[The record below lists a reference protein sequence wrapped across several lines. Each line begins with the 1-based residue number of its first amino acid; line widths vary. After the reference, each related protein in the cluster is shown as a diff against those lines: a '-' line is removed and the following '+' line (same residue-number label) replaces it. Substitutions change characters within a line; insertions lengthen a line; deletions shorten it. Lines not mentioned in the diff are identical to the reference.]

1 MLVRTCRASEAAV
14 SRTSRAARYAGVL
27 CLLLLSAAASS
38 RAGEPAHGMNG
49 MVATDQH
56 LATQAGLDVLKAGG
70 NAVDAAV
77 AVGYALAVTD
87 PCCGNIGGGGF
98 MLIHLTG
105 GKETFIDFREKAPL
119 RATRT
124 MYLDAQGN
132 VVPKLS
138 TRGYLAVGVPGSVA
152 GLEYAREHYGTKPR
166 QALLAAAIALA
177 RDGFVLQAGDVALF
191 NDGLKD
197 FRQTPSVAAI
207 FTHGGDPF
215 QAGELFRQ
223 PDLAHSLELI
233 SQSGPSAFYGG
244 PIAAAVVAASERSG
258 GLLSLDDFKQ
268 YRVDETAPVRCS
280 YRGYEIVSSPP
291 ASSGGTTVCEILR
304 IVEPFDFTGSGF
316 HSVSAIHELTEAE
329 RLAYVDRNTYLGD
342 PAFVRNPI
350 ATLLSNGYIARQR
363 GRIPTRAGSS
373 KDTLPGLGPYHEGQ
387 NTTHYS
393 IVDRAGNAVAV
404 TYTIN
409 DYFGA
414 NVIADGTGFFLN
426 DEMDDFTSKPGVPN
440 LYGLMQGEANA
451 IAPGKRPLSSM
462 SPTIAL
468 RDGQPAIV
476 AGSPGGSRI
485 ITIVL
490 GVLQNII
497 DYGMNV
503 KDAVDAPRVHH
514 QWLPDEISIEHDA
527 LDAPTRAALE
537 ALGYTIAERA
547 PWGAAEAITI
557 DRRTHE
563 LFGANDRRRPSGSAL
578 GY

>member
-1 MLVRTCRASEAAV
+1 VVKELRGL
-14 SRTSRAARYAGVL
+14 AGGV
-27 CLLLLSAAASS
+27 CWGALLLLLAAAGPA
-38 RAGEPAHGMNG
+38 RAAEPARGTNG

-56 LATQAGLDVLKAGG
+56 LATEVGLGVLEAGG

-77 AVGYALAVTD
+77 AVGYALAVAD

-98 MLIHLTG
+98 MLIHLAS

-124 MYLDAQGN
+124 MYLDAKGD
-132 VVPKLS
+132 VIPKLS
-138 TRGYLAVGVPGSVA
+138 TRGYLAAGVPGSVA
-152 GLEYAREHYGTKPR
+152 GLEYAREHYGTKSR
-166 QALLAAAIALA
+166 QSLLAPAIALA
-177 RDGFVLQAGDVALF
+177 RDGYTLQAGDVELF
-191 NDGLKD
+191 NAGLKD
-197 FRQTPSVAAI
+197 FQQDPVASAI
-207 FTHGGDPF
+207 FTHGGAPL
-215 QAGELFRQ
+215 QAGEVFRQ
-223 PDLAHSLELI
+223 PDLARSLELI
-233 SQSGPSAFYGG
+233 SRDGPGAFYGG
-244 PIAAAVVAASERSG
+244 PIAQAVAAASDAHG
-258 GLLSLDDFKQ
+258 GILSLDDFKQ
-268 YRVDETAPVRCS
+268 YGVDESAPVRCR
-280 YRGYEIVSSPP
+280 YHGYEIVSSPP
-291 ASSGGTTVCEILR
+291 PSSGGTTICEILR
-304 IVEPFDFTGSGF
+304 IAEPFDFAKSGF
-316 HSVSAIHELTEAE
+316 HSAAAIHELTEAE

-342 PAFVRNPI
+342 PAFIRNPV
-350 ATLLSNGYIARQR
+350 ATLLSDGYVAKQR
-363 GRIPTRAGSS
+363 ARIPAQAGLS
-373 KDTLPGLGPYHEGQ
+373 KDTAPGLGPYHEGQ

-393 IVDRAGNAVAV
+393 IVDRYGNAVAV

-414 NVIADGTGFFLN
+414 NVIAEGTGFFLN

-440 LYGLMQGEANA
+440 LYGLVQGEANA

-468 RDGQPAIV
+468 QDGKPVIV

-485 ITIVL
+485 ITITL

-514 QWLPDEISIEHDA
+514 QWLPDEISIETGA
-527 LDAPTRAALE
+527 LDAPTRSALE
-537 ALGYTIAERA
+537 AMGYKITERA

-557 DRRTHE
+557 DPKTHA
-563 LFGANDRRRPSGSAL
+563 LFGANDRRRPAGEAL

>member
-1 MLVRTCRASEAAV
+1 VKALRVGTASASLFALALALGLGAFTAVRAE
-14 SRTSRAARYAGVL
+14 
-27 CLLLLSAAASS
+27 
-38 RAGEPAHGMNG
+38 EPARGIHG

-56 LATQAGLDVLKAGG
+56 LATRAGLDVLEAGG

-77 AVGYALAVTD
+77 AAGYALAVAD

-98 MLIHLTG
+98 MLIHLAS

-124 MYLDAQGN
+124 MYLDAKGD
-132 VVPKLS
+132 VVPNLS

-152 GLEYAREHYGTKPR
+152 GLEYAREQYGTKSR
-166 QALLAAAIALA
+166 QELLAPAIALA
-177 RDGFVLQAGDVALF
+177 REGYVLQQGDVDLF
-191 NDGLKD
+191 NEGLKD
-197 FRQTPSVAAI
+197 FRQDPVVAAI
-207 FTHGGDPF
+207 FTHGGGPL
-215 QAGELFRQ
+215 QAGERFRQ
-223 PDLAHSLELI
+223 PDLARSLELI
-233 SQSGPSAFYGG
+233 SRDGPGAFYGG
-244 PIAAAVVAASERSG
+244 PIAAAVVAASEKHG
-258 GLLSLDDFKQ
+258 GILSLEDFKQ
-268 YRVDETAPVRCS
+268 YSVDESTPVRCR
-280 YRGYEIVSSPP
+280 YHGFDIVSSPP
-291 ASSGGTTVCEILR
+291 PSSGGTTICEILR
-304 IVEPFDFTGSGF
+304 IVEPFDFAKSGF
-316 HSVSAIHELTEAE
+316 HSVAAIHELTEAE
-329 RLAYVDRNTYLGD
+329 RLAFLDRNTYLGD
-342 PAFVRNPI
+342 PAFVQNPI
-350 ATLLSNGYIARQR
+350 ATLLSNAYIAKQR
-363 GRIPTRAGSS
+363 ARIPARAGSS
-373 KDTLPGLGPYHEGQ
+373 QTLAPGLGAYHEGK

-393 IVDRAGNAVAV
+393 IVDRFGNAVAV

-414 NVIADGTGFFLN
+414 NVIAEGTGFFLN

-440 LYGLMQGEANA
+440 LYGLVQGEANA

-468 RDGQPAIV
+468 RDGRPEIV

-485 ITIVL
+485 ITITL

-514 QWLPDEISIEHDA
+514 QWLPDEISLEQGA
-527 LDAPTRAALE
+527 LDAAPRASLE
-537 ALGYTIAERA
+537 ALGYKLTERS

-557 DRRTHE
+557 DPKTHE
-563 LFGANDRRRPSGSAL
+563 LLGANDRRRPAGSAL

>member
-1 MLVRTCRASEAAV
+1 LKGLPRASA
-14 SRTSRAARYAGVL
+14 RAAFGLA
-27 CLLLLSAAASS
+27 LLFALNVTSA
-38 RAGEPAHGMNG
+38 RAGEPARGTNG

-77 AVGYALAVTD
+77 AVGYALAVAD
-87 PCCGNIGGGGF
+87 PCCGNLGGGGF
-98 MLIHLTG
+98 MLIHLAS

-124 MYLDAQGN
+124 MYLDAKGD
-132 VVPKLS
+132 VVPNLS

-152 GLEYAREHYGTKPR
+152 GLEYAREHYGTKSR
-166 QALLAAAIALA
+166 QALLAPAIALA
-177 RDGFVLQAGDVALF
+177 RDGYVLQAGDVELF
-191 NDGLKD
+191 NEGLKD
-197 FRQTPSVAAI
+197 FQQDPVVAAI
-207 FTHGGDPF
+207 FTHGGGPL
-215 QAGELFRQ
+215 QAGETFRQ
-223 PDLAHSLELI
+223 ADLARTLELI
-233 SQSGPSAFYGG
+233 SRDGPGAFYGG
-244 PIAAAVVAASERSG
+244 PIAAAVAAASGKHG
-258 GLLSLDDFKQ
+258 GVLSVDDFKQ
-268 YRVDETAPVRCS
+268 YNVDESTPVRCS
-280 YRGYEIVSSPP
+280 YHGYDIISSPP
-291 ASSGGTTVCEILR
+291 PSSGGTTICEILR
-304 IVEPFDFTGSGF
+304 IAEPFDFAKSGF
-316 HSVSAIHELTEAE
+316 HSVAAIHELTEAE

-342 PAFVRNPI
+342 PAFIHNPV
-350 ATLLSNGYIARQR
+350 ATLLSNDYIAKQR
-363 GRIPTRAGSS
+363 ARIPARAGSS
-373 KDTLPGLGPYHEGQ
+373 KDTAAGLGPYHEGQ

-393 IVDRAGNAVAV
+393 IVDRDGNAVAV

-414 NVIADGTGFFLN
+414 NVIAEGTGFFLN

-440 LYGLMQGEANA
+440 LYGLVQGEANA

-468 RDGQPAIV
+468 QAGKPVIV

-485 ITIVL
+485 ITITL

-514 QWLPDEISIEHDA
+514 QWLPDEISIETGA
-527 LDAPTRAALE
+527 LDAPTRSALE
-537 ALGYTIAERA
+537 ALGYKITERG

-557 DRRTHE
+557 DPKTHQ
-563 LFGANDRRRPSGSAL
+563 LFGANDRRRPAGSAL